1 MIHIENLSKKYDKI
15 IALDNLNFEVKK
27 GEVFG
32 FVGPNGAGKT
42 TAMSILATLISPT
55 SGKAYI
61 GDFNVEKSPYQV
73 RKLIGYLPDFFGV
86 YDNLRAD
93 EYLNFYGAAYGINSA
108 RRKKII
114 PELLALVK
122 LDHKSDAYVDTLS
135 RGMKQRL
142 GLARCLIHDPEVL
155 ILDEPASGL
164 DPRSRVEMRDILKEL
179 RNRGKTII
187 ISSHI
192 LPELA
197 ELSDTIG
204 IIEDGRMVTTG
215 SIDEINNR
223 MKGQKQLVIGL
234 ANKWEEASLFLKEMA
249 SISLIER
256 NGDYL
261 LAGFNGSESE
271 KIDLLKRL
279 VEAQLPIT
287 SFSEKEED
295 LEEIFLKITKGGK
308 VNEIV

>member
-234 ANKWEEASLFLKEMA
+234 ANKWEEAGLFLKEMA

-295 LEEIFLKITKGGK
+295 LEEIFLKITKGGEGK
-308 VNEIV
+308 

>member
-234 ANKWEEASLFLKEMA
+234 ANKWEEAGLFLKEMA

-261 LAGFNGSESE
+261 LAGFNGSKSE

-295 LEEIFLKITKGGK
+295 LEEIFLKITKGGEGK
-308 VNEIV
+308 

>member
-1 MIHIENLSKKYDKI
+1 MIYVENLTKQYSKV
-15 IALDNLNFEVKK
+15 IALDSLSFEVKK

-42 TAMSILATLISPT
+42 TAMSILATLTSPT

-86 YDNLRAD
+86 YDNLRAE
-93 EYLNFYGAAYGINSA
+93 EYLNFYGAAYGINSKI
-108 RRKKII
+108 RKKVI
-114 PELLALVK
+114 PELLSLVK
-122 LDHKSDAYVDTLS
+122 LDHKNDAYVDNLS

-197 ELSDTIG
+197 DLSDTIG
-204 IIEDGRMVTTG
+204 IIEEGRMVITG
-215 SIDEINNR
+215 KIDDINNR
-223 MKGQKQLVIGL
+223 LMGQKHLVIGL
-234 ANKWEEASLFLKEMA
+234 ASKWDEVSIFLKEIPI
-249 SISLIER
+249 ISSIER
-256 NGDYL
+256 NDNYL
-261 LAGFNGSESE
+261 LVGFKGSESE
-271 KIDLLKRL
+271 KINLLKTL
-279 VEAQLPIT
+279 IEAQYSIS
-287 SFSEKEED
+287 SFSEKAED
-295 LEEIFLKITKGGK
+295 LEEIFLKITKGG
-308 VNEIV
+308 EGQ

>member
-1 MIHIENLSKKYDKI
+1 MIHIENLSKKYGKV
-15 IALDNLNFEVKK
+15 IALDNLSFEVKK

-42 TAMSILATLISPT
+42 TAMSILATLINPS

-61 GDFNVEKSPYQV
+61 GGFNVEKSPYQV
-73 RKLIGYLPDFFGV
+73 RRLIGYLPDFFGV

-93 EYLNFYGAAYGINSA
+93 EYLNFYGAAYGINSEI
-108 RRKKII
+108 RKAII

-122 LDHKSDAYVDTLS
+122 LDHKNDAYVDTLS

-204 IIEDGRMVTTG
+204 IIEDGKMVTTG
-215 SIDEINNR
+215 SIDNINNR
-223 MKGQKQLVIGL
+223 LKGQKQLVIGL
-234 ANKWEEASLFLKEMA
+234 ANKWEEATQFLKEIEA
-249 SISLIER
+249 INLIER
-256 NGDYL
+256 DGDYL
-261 LAGFNGSESE
+261 LAEFNGSEPE

-279 VEAQLPIT
+279 VEAKFPVT

-295 LEEIFLKITKGGK
+295 LEEIFLKITKGEGQ
-308 VNEIV
+308 